1 MGYHKSNKFGLLN
14 FFVYAI
20 VIILGIWVITYI
32 SNKYN
37 FVKEAPE
44 GESSTSLV
52 CENLSAK
59 IILESKIQDMKE
71 VGNKLILLTVPEAGS
86 QQIIIF
92 DYCQNKI
99 ISDLLIEIKDKKVK
113 DLGEL
118 ESNSIIG

>member
-20 VIILGIWVITYI
+20 VIILGIGVITYI

-44 GESSTSLV
+44 GENSTSLV